1 MSVDVQIKKVL
12 ETKRATV
19 TPFWWGLKTIVKYRT
34 IRNYTDPGF
43 LWPRIGDKLF
53 FTLLKMALYWG
64 IGSDFSGDN
73 LYNIMA
79 MLFMWTV
86 LPAFGAASYVPSIVL
101 ERPLFLRCDP
111 VILFSKF
118 NKTFLGCLI
127 P

>member
-34 IRNYTDPGF
+34 IRNYTDPEF
-43 LWPRIGDKLF
+43 LGPRIGDKLIF
-53 FTLLKMALYWG
+53 SLINMALYWG
-64 IGSDFSGDN
+64 IGSDLSSDN

-86 LPAFGAASYVPSIVL
+86 LPAFGASSYVPSIVL

-111 VILFSKF
+111 VQCFYFSR
-118 NKTFLGCLI
+118 NIG
-127 P
+127 